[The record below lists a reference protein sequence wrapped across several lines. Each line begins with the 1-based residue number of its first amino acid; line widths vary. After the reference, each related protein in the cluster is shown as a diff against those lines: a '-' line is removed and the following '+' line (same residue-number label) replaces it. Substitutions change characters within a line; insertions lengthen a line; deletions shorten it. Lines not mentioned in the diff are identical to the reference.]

1 MEISLW
7 SNQRW
12 DVTVKKKCRND
23 EIVQDDSASR
33 LQGIPV
39 NMQGAEGA
47 EYVPMKVGREFR
59 TNETPGSPL
68 CSW

>member
-1 MEISLW
+1 MKL
-7 SNQRW
+7 
-12 DVTVKKKCRND
+12 
-23 EIVQDDSASR
+23 SR
-33 LQGIPV
+33 TIQPPDCKAIPV

-59 TNETPGSPL
+59 TNETPGSAP